1 MDLKKRCSLR
11 TDSLVVSKGLTQA
24 AKEEKQS
31 RWRPMN
37 HNNDQNRKIF

>member
-1 MDLKKRCSLR
+1 MDLKKMCSLR
-11 TDSLVVSKGLTQA
+11 TVSLVVSKGLMQA

-37 HNNDQNRKIF
+37 HNNDQKGKIF